1 VGPIETC
8 GFARRHLERVVEIER
23 ASFGKDAW
31 PAELFLAYWRA
42 SPELFLIAKVRN
54 KGAGHKIAGYSIT
67 RTDWRGA
74 ELESIAVDPPYRARG
89 VAQALLHATVARLRS
104 EGAGTLRLM
113 VHTENESALRF
124 YRQFGFIRVRKVKRY
139 YGAGRDAWR
148 MRMELR
154 PK

>member
-74 ELESIAVDPPYRARG
+74 ELESIAVDPLDRGRG
-89 VAQALLHATVARLRS
+89 VAQALLDATIVRLRS
-104 EGAGTLRLM
+104 GALRLM
-113 VHTENESALRF
+113 VGTDNEPALRF
-124 YRQFGFIRVRKVKRY
+124 YQRFGFTRVRKVPRY
-139 YGAGRDAWR
+139 YGPGRDAWR
-148 MRMELR
+148 MQLR